1 MTTYRHADA
10 QANRQHN
17 DHWIGHYECG
27 ACGAMVPQITI
38 IDDDGDRLY
47 LCPDCV
53 DHRAAETEE
62 ED

>member
-1 MTTYRHADA
+1 
-10 QANRQHN
+10 
-17 DHWIGHYECG
+17 
-27 ACGAMVPQITI
+27 MVPQITI